1 MKLLLDTHVFLWLNG
16 SPEKLTTAAREA
28 CENPGNNLYLSLA
41 SVWEI
46 QIKQQLGK
54 LELDAPWQD
63 MIITQQIDN
72 DMALLPIQL
81 AHVEGLAALP
91 SAHRDPFDRM
101 LVAQAIT
108 EGMTVITVDPVFSDY
123 PVRVI
128 G

>member
-28 CENPGNNLYLSLA
+28 CENPGNSLYLSLA

-54 LELDAPWQD
+54 LELDTPWQD
-63 MIITQQIDN
+63 MIKTQQIDN

-91 SAHRDPFDRM
+91 SVHRDPFDRM

>member
-1 MKLLLDTHVFLWLNG
+1 MLLDTHVFLWLNG

-28 CENPGNNLYLSLA
+28 CENPGNSLYLSLA

-54 LELDAPWQD
+54 LELDTPWQD
-63 MIITQQIDN
+63 MIKTQQIDN

-91 SAHRDPFDRM
+91 SVHRDPFDRM